1 MASWFTDMMKSSGLE
16 ETLSAHAASLQT
28 AASSAQAAVAAAAAQ
43 AQSALAEGDLFNLD
57 SMQDGELLGRL
68 NLHYLAPS
76 LIAMGLPTK
85 YPANECENRVQDV
98 AALLRIRHKG
108 RFMVWNLS
116 ETLYDTADFD
126 GNVIA
131 VTCPGHPSP
140 PLGFLFK
147 LCLEIESWINA
158 EAAAVPAGPGNGA
171 DDPLASGAGNVAV
184 IHCKTGRGRTAVLC
198 ACLLAWMCEEA
209 SPASAL
215 QRIVTTMDLP
225 LDSVIIPS
233 QRLYADYFGQVLD
246 GERPRGDPLL
256 LRRIIVNGVP
266 LCEEAA
272 SSTTRAP
279 GPAQQGCRPRFQLFK
294 HGELLFTSSENRSE
308 GEADIAE
315 AAKPSDDGG
324 DADAAEPPP
333 RPAFHP
339 AGESSLRFGVDT
351 LLQGDIVC
359 RCQHWDRA
367 AGTWSTIFRTAFH
380 TAFVPRDGVLR
391 LRREQLDGLGS
402 TSVHARAEVESGAK
416 LARIPSVPS
425 DLTVEWVFGS
435 AAKLTMLDAA
445 AVAASSIDAMLD
457 DTSSASRSSP
467 LDADVVATNLGL
479 GLSGGEGGAKGRR
492 RKPRNVVATDADAF
506 VRSIVDNDAFWATVA
521 AKRAVRLKGTFP
533 RTPAKQLK
541 QAGIQAPRRANA
553 NASASA
559 SASASAAEAGSGSSA
574 ASAGASA
581 PSIPSAGGGWAL
593 LSSLEALGS
602 ELMGSVTGS
611 SSVAAAVTGEAE
623 PHSPVATAA
632 AAAAVAASGEGR
644 VADDTAAAV
653 PAAASAAVSS
663 DAQPHAQLGANSTS
677 GSSDSFV
684 MVDEAASAP
693 ATLQSSDRASSSS
706 VLDDDLGLGDLGK
719 FGIEGL
725 ADLDLDLEG
734 TGGSLS
740 AEGGGDPLNLSGFDD
755 LNLSDLGIEGLG
767 LDEIVNA
774 KTTTSG
780 GAAGAEPGAAVS
792 SAASAAASTA
802 ASATI
807 SAGGG
812 ADDDFAGLEDFLDG
826 FS

>member
-1 MASWFTDMMKSSGLE
+1 M
-16 ETLSAHAASLQT
+16 
-28 AASSAQAAVAAAAAQ
+28 
-43 AQSALAEGDLFNLD
+43 
-57 SMQDGELLGRL
+57 
-68 NLHYLAPS
+68 
-76 LIAMGLPTK
+76 
-85 YPANECENRVQDV
+85 
-98 AALLRIRHKG
+98 
-108 RFMVWNLS
+108 
-116 ETLYDTADFD
+116 
-126 GNVIA
+126 
-131 VTCPGHPSP
+131 
-140 PLGFLFK
+140 
-147 LCLEIESWINA
+147 
-158 EAAAVPAGPGNGA
+158 
-171 DDPLASGAGNVAV
+171 
-184 IHCKTGRGRTAVLC
+184 
-198 ACLLAWMCEEA
+198 
-209 SPASAL
+209 
-215 QRIVTTMDLP
+215 
-225 LDSVIIPS
+225 
-233 QRLYADYFGQVLD
+233 
-246 GERPRGDPLL
+246 
-256 LRRIIVNGVP
+256 
-266 LCEEAA
+266 
-272 SSTTRAP
+272 
-279 GPAQQGCRPRFQLFK
+279 
-294 HGELLFTSSENRSE
+294 
-308 GEADIAE
+308 
-315 AAKPSDDGG
+315 
-324 DADAAEPPP
+324 
-333 RPAFHP
+333 
-339 AGESSLRFGVDT
+339 
-351 LLQGDIVC
+351 
-359 RCQHWDRA
+359 
-367 AGTWSTIFRTAFH
+367 
-380 TAFVPRDGVLR
+380 PRDGVLR

-559 SASASAAEAGSGSSA
+559 AEAGSGSSA

-632 AAAAVAASGEGR
+632 AAAVVAASGEGR

-684 MVDEAASAP
+684 IVDEAASAP
-693 ATLQSSDRASSSS
+693 ATVQSSDRASSSS

-740 AEGGGDPLNLSGFDD
+740 AEGGGDSLNLSGFGD

-812 ADDDFAGLEDFLDG
+812 VDDDFAGLEDFLDG